1 MKINYTKQGDYLI
14 PNLELESKENKN
26 INKYGHILLNYLKQ
40 NRKTFYQELLMK
52 DELNNYLFSVGNDIQ
67 SKVECLIKLLA
78 EKENVD
84 EELKETNQLLWIQR
98 MNNIKNQ
105 AEEIILNEII
115 YQNNMY

>member
-14 PNLELESKENKN
+14 PNLELGNKENKN
-26 INKYGHILLNYLKQ
+26 INKYGLILLNYLQQ

-52 DELNNYLFSVGNDIQ
+52 DELNNYLFSVGNGIQ
-67 SKVECLIKLLA
+67 NKVECLIKSPA

-84 EELKETNQLLWIQR
+84 ERLKETNQLLWVQK

-105 AEEIILNEII
+105 GEEIVLNEMI